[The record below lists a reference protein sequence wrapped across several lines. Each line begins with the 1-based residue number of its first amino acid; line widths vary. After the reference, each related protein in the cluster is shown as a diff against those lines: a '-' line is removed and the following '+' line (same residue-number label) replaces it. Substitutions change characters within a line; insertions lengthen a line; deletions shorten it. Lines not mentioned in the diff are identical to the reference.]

1 MWYAR
6 AMILHLV
13 RVVALLVAACLA
25 PSLAYA
31 HAGHTH
37 HADHALAPADI
48 AAPVTAGHQDQIAAT
63 VIVKTAVASA
73 PSSADRVGCVGH
85 CCSGV
90 AGMPCCGAVLVPETY
105 DQAAR
110 DWLARSTPLERLGG
124 PADVVAAV
132 LYLLEGGDYVTGTT
146 LVVDGGRRVRTDR
159 ADRLP

>member
-90 AGMPCCGAVLVPETY
+90 AGMPCCGAVLVPEIS
-105 DQAAR
+105 AAPDMSVSHLVR
-110 DWLARSTPLERLGG
+110 FARAIALLG
-124 PADVVAAV
+124 
-132 LYLLEGGDYVTGTT
+132 
-146 LVVDGGRRVRTDR
+146 
-159 ADRLP
+159 LPPEALPKPPKFLG